1 MFSKWE
7 KSQIR
12 IKYKEK
18 EEITM
23 RSWRDNLRSIEPY
36 VPGEQP
42 NMPDMIKL
50 NTNENPY
57 PPSPKVVEAM
67 KNFEIDTLRLYP
79 DPNSQLLVD
88 ALAKR
93 YGVGSDQLFVGVGS
107 DDVLAIAFMTFF
119 NSGRPILFPDITYS
133 FYDVWA
139 ELFQIPY
146 ERPELDENFQ
156 IIREDYYKENGG
168 VVLANPNAPTGVK
181 QNLDFLR
188 DIIEHNQ
195 DVVVVIDEA
204 YADFGKISAL
214 ELTKQYDNVVV
225 IQTYS
230 KSRSMAGMRIGYAMG
245 NPELIKAMND
255 VRYSY
260 NSYPMTRL
268 SVALGVAA
276 VEDEEYFQETV
287 EKVIATR
294 EWTKKELTRLG
305 FHFQDSMTNFVFA
318 THESVPAQKIF
329 DALREKHIFV
339 RHFSNPKIE
348 NYLRI
353 SIGTQQ
359 EMETFIR
366 ETEKI
371 VKGA

>member
-1 MFSKWE
+1 MS
-7 KSQIR
+7 
-12 IKYKEK
+12 
-18 EEITM
+18 T
-23 RSWRDNLRSIEPY
+23 WRDNLRTIEPY

-42 NMPDMIKL
+42 NLPDMIKL

-57 PPSPKVVEAM
+57 PPSPKVVGVL
-67 KNFEIDTLRLYP
+67 KSFDCDSLRLYP
-79 DPNSQLLVD
+79 DPNSQLLAD

-93 YGVGSDQLFVGVGS
+93 YGLASDQVFLGVGS

-119 NSGRPILFPDITYS
+119 NSKKPVLFPDITYS

-146 ERPELDENFQ
+146 ERLALDEHFDL
-156 IIREDYYKENGG
+156 IREDYYKENGG
-168 VVLANPNAPTGVK
+168 VVIANPNAPTGVL
-181 QNLDFLR
+181 QNMDFLR
-188 DIIEHNQ
+188 DVIEHNR
-195 DVVVVIDEA
+195 DVVVIIDEA
-204 YADFGKISAL
+204 YVDFSESSAL
-214 ELTKQYDNVVV
+214 ELTKEYDNVLIV
-225 IQTYS
+225 QTYS
-230 KSRSMAGMRIGYAMG
+230 KSRSLAGMRIGYAMG

-276 VEDEEYFQETV
+276 LEDETYFQDTV
-287 EKVIATR
+287 AKVVETR
-294 EWTKKELTRLG
+294 EWTKEQLKRLG
-305 FHFQDSMTNFVFA
+305 FSFRDSRTNFIFA
-318 THESVPAQKIF
+318 AHESVPAVQIF

-339 RHFSNPKIE
+339 RHFSQKRID

-353 SIGTQQ
+353 SIGTRE
-359 EMETFIR
+359 EMERFIE

-371 VKGA
+371 VANADK

>member
-1 MFSKWE
+1 MS
-7 KSQIR
+7 
-12 IKYKEK
+12 
-18 EEITM
+18 T
-23 RSWRDNLRSIEPY
+23 WRDNLRTIEPY

-42 NMPDMIKL
+42 NLPDMIKL

-57 PPSPKVVEAM
+57 PPSPKVVGVL
-67 KNFEIDTLRLYP
+67 KSFDCDSLRLYP
-79 DPNSQLLVD
+79 DPNSQLLAD

-93 YGVGSDQLFVGVGS
+93 YGLASDQVFLGVGS

-119 NSGRPILFPDITYS
+119 NSKKPVLFPDITYS

-146 ERPELDENFQ
+146 ERPALDEHFDL
-156 IIREDYYKENGG
+156 IREDYYKENGG
-168 VVLANPNAPTGVK
+168 VVIANPNAPTGVL
-181 QNLDFLR
+181 QNMDFLR
-188 DIIEHNQ
+188 DVIEHNR
-195 DVVVVIDEA
+195 DVVVIIDEA
-204 YADFGKISAL
+204 YVDFSESSAL
-214 ELTKQYDNVVV
+214 ELTKEYDNVLIV
-225 IQTYS
+225 QTYS
-230 KSRSMAGMRIGYAMG
+230 KSRSLAGMRIGYAMG

-276 VEDEEYFQETV
+276 LEDETYFQDTV
-287 EKVIATR
+287 AKVVETR
-294 EWTKKELTRLG
+294 EWTKEQLKRLG
-305 FHFQDSMTNFVFA
+305 FSFRDSRTNFIFA
-318 THESVPAQKIF
+318 AHESVPAVQIF

-339 RHFSNPKIE
+339 RHFSQKRID

-353 SIGTQQ
+353 SIGTRE
-359 EMETFIR
+359 EMERFIE

-371 VKGA
+371 VANAGK

>member
-1 MFSKWE
+1 MS
-7 KSQIR
+7 
-12 IKYKEK
+12 
-18 EEITM
+18 T
-23 RSWRDNLRSIEPY
+23 WRDNLRTIEPY

-42 NMPDMIKL
+42 NLPDMIKL

-57 PPSPKVVEAM
+57 PPSPKVVEVL
-67 KNFEIDTLRLYP
+67 KSFDCDSLRLYP
-79 DPNSQLLVD
+79 DPNSQLLAD

-93 YGVGSDQLFVGVGS
+93 YGLASDQVFLGVGS

-119 NSGRPILFPDITYS
+119 NSKKPVLFPDITYS

-146 ERPELDENFQ
+146 ERPALDEHFDL
-156 IIREDYYKENGG
+156 IREDYYKENGG
-168 VVLANPNAPTGVK
+168 VVIANPNAPTGVL
-181 QNLDFLR
+181 QNIDFLR
-188 DIIEHNQ
+188 DVIEHNR
-195 DVVVVIDEA
+195 DVVVIIDEA
-204 YADFGKISAL
+204 YADFSESSAL
-214 ELTKQYDNVVV
+214 ELTKEYDNVLIV
-225 IQTYS
+225 QTYS
-230 KSRSMAGMRIGYAMG
+230 KSRALAGMRIGYAMG

-276 VEDEEYFQETV
+276 LEDETYFQDIVAKVV
-287 EKVIATR
+287 ETR
-294 EWTKKELTRLG
+294 EWTKEQLKRLG
-305 FHFQDSMTNFVFA
+305 FSFRDSRTNFIFA
-318 THESVPAQKIF
+318 AHESVPAVQIF

-339 RHFSNPKIE
+339 RHFSQKRID

-353 SIGTQQ
+353 SIGTRE
-359 EMETFIR
+359 EMERFIE

-371 VKGA
+371 VANAGK

>member
-1 MFSKWE
+1 MS
-7 KSQIR
+7 
-12 IKYKEK
+12 
-18 EEITM
+18 T
-23 RSWRDNLRSIEPY
+23 WRDNLRTIEPY

-42 NMPDMIKL
+42 NLPDMIKL

-57 PPSPKVVEAM
+57 PPSPKVVEVL
-67 KNFEIDTLRLYP
+67 KSFDCDSLRLYP
-79 DPNSQLLVD
+79 DPNSQLLAD

-93 YGVGSDQLFVGVGS
+93 YGLASDQVFLGVGS

-119 NSGRPILFPDITYS
+119 NSKKPVLFPDITYS

-146 ERPELDENFQ
+146 ERPALDEHFDL
-156 IIREDYYKENGG
+156 IREDYYKENGG
-168 VVLANPNAPTGVK
+168 VVIANPNAPTGVL
-181 QNLDFLR
+181 QNMDFLR
-188 DIIEHNQ
+188 DVIEHNR
-195 DVVVVIDEA
+195 DVVVIIDEA
-204 YADFGKISAL
+204 YADFSESSAL
-214 ELTKQYDNVVV
+214 ELTKEYDNVLIV
-225 IQTYS
+225 QTYS
-230 KSRSMAGMRIGYAMG
+230 KSRSLAGMRIGYAMG

-276 VEDEEYFQETV
+276 LEDETYFQDTV
-287 EKVIATR
+287 AKVVETR
-294 EWTKKELTRLG
+294 EWTKEQLKRLG
-305 FHFQDSMTNFVFA
+305 FSFRDSRTNFIFA
-318 THESVPAQKIF
+318 AHESVPAVQIF

-339 RHFSNPKIE
+339 RHFSQKRID

-353 SIGTQQ
+353 SIGTRE
-359 EMETFIR
+359 EMERFIE

-371 VKGA
+371 VANAGK

>member
-1 MFSKWE
+1 MS
-7 KSQIR
+7 
-12 IKYKEK
+12 
-18 EEITM
+18 T
-23 RSWRDNLRSIEPY
+23 WRDNLRTIEPY

-42 NMPDMIKL
+42 NLPDMIKL

-57 PPSPKVVEAM
+57 PPSPKVVEVL
-67 KNFEIDTLRLYP
+67 KSFDCDSLRLYP
-79 DPNSQLLVD
+79 DPNSQLLAD

-93 YGVGSDQLFVGVGS
+93 YGLASDQVFLGVGS

-119 NSGRPILFPDITYS
+119 NSKKPVLFPDITYS

-146 ERPELDENFQ
+146 ERPALDEHFDL
-156 IIREDYYKENGG
+156 IREDYYKENGG
-168 VVLANPNAPTGVK
+168 VVIANPNAPTGVL
-181 QNLDFLR
+181 QNIDFLR
-188 DIIEHNQ
+188 DVIEHNR
-195 DVVVVIDEA
+195 DVVVIIDEA
-204 YADFGKISAL
+204 YADFSESSAL
-214 ELTKQYDNVVV
+214 ELTKEYDNVLIV
-225 IQTYS
+225 QTYS
-230 KSRSMAGMRIGYAMG
+230 KSRSLAGMRIGYAMG

-276 VEDEEYFQETV
+276 LEDETYFQDTV
-287 EKVIATR
+287 AKVVETR
-294 EWTKKELTRLG
+294 EWTKEQLKRLG
-305 FHFQDSMTNFVFA
+305 FSFRDSRTNFIFA
-318 THESVPAQKIF
+318 AHESVPAVQIF

-339 RHFSNPKIE
+339 RHFSQKRID

-353 SIGTQQ
+353 SIGTRE
-359 EMETFIR
+359 EMERFIE

-371 VKGA
+371 VANAGK

>member
-1 MFSKWE
+1 MS
-7 KSQIR
+7 
-12 IKYKEK
+12 
-18 EEITM
+18 T
-23 RSWRDNLRSIEPY
+23 WRDNLRTIEPY

-42 NMPDMIKL
+42 NLPDMIKL

-57 PPSPKVVEAM
+57 PPSPKVVGVL
-67 KNFEIDTLRLYP
+67 KSFDCDSLRLYP
-79 DPNSQLLVD
+79 NPNSQLLAD

-93 YGVGSDQLFVGVGS
+93 YGLASDQVFLGVGS

-119 NSGRPILFPDITYS
+119 NSKKPVLFPDITYS

-146 ERPELDENFQ
+146 ERPALDEHFDL
-156 IIREDYYKENGG
+156 IREDYYKENGG
-168 VVLANPNAPTGVK
+168 VVIANPNAPTGVL
-181 QNLDFLR
+181 QNMDFLR
-188 DIIEHNQ
+188 DVIEHNR
-195 DVVVVIDEA
+195 DVVVIIDEA
-204 YADFGKISAL
+204 YADFSESSAL
-214 ELTKQYDNVVV
+214 ELTKEYDNVLIV
-225 IQTYS
+225 QTYS
-230 KSRSMAGMRIGYAMG
+230 KSRSLAGMRIGYAMG

-276 VEDEEYFQETV
+276 LEDETYFQDTV
-287 EKVIATR
+287 AKVIETR
-294 EWTKKELTRLG
+294 EWTKEQLKRLG
-305 FHFQDSMTNFVFA
+305 FSFRDSRTNFIFA
-318 THESVPAQKIF
+318 AHESVPAVQIF

-339 RHFSNPKIE
+339 RHFSQKRID

-353 SIGTQQ
+353 SIGTRE
-359 EMETFIR
+359 EMERFIE

-371 VKGA
+371 VTNAGK

>member
-1 MFSKWE
+1 MS
-7 KSQIR
+7 
-12 IKYKEK
+12 
-18 EEITM
+18 T
-23 RSWRDNLRSIEPY
+23 WRDNLRTIEPY

-42 NMPDMIKL
+42 NLPDMIKL

-57 PPSPKVVEAM
+57 PPSPKVVEVL
-67 KNFEIDTLRLYP
+67 KSFDCDSLRLYP
-79 DPNSQLLVD
+79 DPNSQLLAD

-93 YGVGSDQLFVGVGS
+93 YGLASDQVFLGVGS

-119 NSGRPILFPDITYS
+119 NSKKPVLFPDITYS

-146 ERPELDENFQ
+146 ERPALDEHFDL
-156 IIREDYYKENGG
+156 IREDYYKENGG
-168 VVLANPNAPTGVK
+168 VVIANPNAPTGVL
-181 QNLDFLR
+181 QNMDFLR
-188 DIIEHNQ
+188 DVIEHNR
-195 DVVVVIDEA
+195 DVVVIIDEA
-204 YADFGKISAL
+204 YADFSESSAL
-214 ELTKQYDNVVV
+214 ELTKEYDNVLIV
-225 IQTYS
+225 QTYS
-230 KSRSMAGMRIGYAMG
+230 KSRSLAGMRIGYAMG

-276 VEDEEYFQETV
+276 LEDETYFQDTV
-287 EKVIATR
+287 AKVVETR
-294 EWTKKELTRLG
+294 EWTKEQLKRLG
-305 FHFQDSMTNFVFA
+305 FSFRDSRTNFIFA
-318 THESVPAQKIF
+318 AHESVPAVQIF

-339 RHFSNPKIE
+339 RHFSQKRID

-353 SIGTQQ
+353 SIGTRE
-359 EMETFIR
+359 EMERFIE

-371 VKGA
+371 VANADK